1 MSNRRGGSRR
11 QLALEECKWFGES
24 NMANF
29 DCGLS
34 VADCWKFGG
43 LPGSCAVNVCPSGQT
58 LNASMR

>member
-1 MSNRRGGSRR
+1 M
-11 QLALEECKWFGES
+11 ALEECKWFGES